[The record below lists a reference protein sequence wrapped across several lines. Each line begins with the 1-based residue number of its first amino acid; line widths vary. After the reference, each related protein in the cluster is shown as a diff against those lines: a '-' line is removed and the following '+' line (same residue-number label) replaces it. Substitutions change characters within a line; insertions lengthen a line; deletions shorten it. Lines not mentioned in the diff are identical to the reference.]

1 MILHVDILTKDIDKM
16 KKFYE
21 EKLDMTVISDQIVQ
35 GDIVKFFSN
44 ELHDTYRIVLL
55 QDSKVGT
62 KLELI
67 EFIDDQ
73 HVSIKNEGFPR
84 VTITFLTS
92 SLKKKMQKLKK
103 RGLTPDS
110 ALFNVCLSKIGT
122 SRVVFYRDPDG
133 NLVEFL
139 EMVNTGRL
147 TIKSQ
152 DIK

>member
-1 MILHVDILTKDIDKM
+1 MILHVDILTEDIDKM

-21 EKLDMTVISDQIVQ
+21 EKLDMAVISDQIVQ

-44 ELHDTYRIVLL
+44 KFHDTYRIVLL

-62 KLELI
+62 MLELM
-67 EFIDDQ
+67 EFIDNE
-73 HVSIKNEGFPR
+73 HVSIKKEGIPR

-92 SLKKKMQKLKK
+92 SLKKKMHILKK
-103 RGLTPDS
+103 RGLNPDS
-110 ALFNVCLSKIGT
+110 AIFNVDLSKVGT

-139 EMVNTGRL
+139 EMVNTGRRKEYGL
-147 TIKSQ
+147 QK
-152 DIK
+152 